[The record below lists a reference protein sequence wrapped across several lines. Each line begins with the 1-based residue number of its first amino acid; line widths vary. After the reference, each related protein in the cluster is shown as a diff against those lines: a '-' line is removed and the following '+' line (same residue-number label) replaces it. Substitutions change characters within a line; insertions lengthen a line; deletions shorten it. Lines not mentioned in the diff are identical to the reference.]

1 MVVMPVVQKPVL
13 VAKTFKN
20 PDLQFCFVE
29 LNVETCETLG
39 GGNTLATTV
48 DSLSLFVLCQIV
60 LFLAP
65 TLSIYT

>member
-29 LNVETCETLG
+29 LNVETCETLQ
-39 GGNTLATTV
+39 GNTLGTTV